1 MSKYWMQGAVLALA
15 GCAAGAAWAGG
26 AAAQRIGAGTVEVIR
41 LNELGTEDYPHVLD
55 MARESALKISAHK
68 AGAAHV
74 RVINL
79 LPSRL
84 SSYVL
89 EFETTRISMPAWE
102 DPRQAAP
109 GTDTPRSML
118 AKDSC
123 EALKT
128 AIQNLLTATEE
139 TQVPDLLTRLADASQ
154 RVAQEIEKQQAAA
167 AAAGGKKGKTPPAPE
182 AAGAGAAASGDAP
195 DQEDCASHIKVANEL
210 PSRTSRQF
218 EFDLKR
224 GSEATLRM
232 RRGDLKREIVVR
244 SEPREWLTHVGFTF
258 MDNLDER
265 YFSREI
271 AAAPGTYEVA
281 RQGGGQDIKYAATAL
296 FTYPVSNFASGVNLG
311 FTAGLG
317 ASAES
322 VAVVAGIG
330 VIFGENVLFTV
341 GAAVQEF
348 DVLKGVYR
356 EGQALGAAPVDSS
369 ALVDKTYKVSP
380 MATLGFRFGGK

>member
-1 MSKYWMQGAVLALA
+1 MSKYRMQGAVLALA
-15 GCAAGAAWAGG
+15 GCVAGTAWAGG
-26 AAAQRIGAGTVEVIR
+26 GEAATPVKPLKVEVIR
-41 LNELGTEDYPHVLD
+41 LNELGTEAYPHVLD
-55 MARESALKISAHK
+55 MARKTDLKISAHK

-89 EFETTRISMPAWE
+89 EFETTRISLPALE
-102 DPRQAAP
+102 DPREAAGAP
-109 GTDTPRSML
+109 GAPREMMAAANCDELKQAIENLWLATD
-118 AKDSC
+118 
-123 EALKT
+123 EA
-128 AIQNLLTATEE
+128 
-139 TQVPDLLTRLADASQ
+139 QVPDLLSRLGDAERGALQ
-154 RVAQEIEKQQAAA
+154 ALEQQKKAAEAAEAAKAAGAPPAAA
-167 AAAGGKKGKTPPAPE
+167 AAPA
-182 AAGAGAAASGDAP
+182 A
-195 DQEDCASHIKVANEL
+195 EDCTGALQMAREL

-218 EFDLKR
+218 VFDLKR

-232 RRGDLKREIVVR
+232 RRGELKREIVVR

-258 MDNLDER
+258 MDNQDER

-281 RQGGGQDIKYAATAL
+281 RQGGEQDLKYAATAL

-330 VIFGENVLFTV
+330 IIFGENVLLTI
-341 GAAVQEF
+341 GGAVQEF

-356 EGQALGAAPVDSS
+356 EGQVLGASPVDSS
-369 ALVDKTYKVSP
+369 ALVDKAYKVSP